1 MTPQERKRV
10 KIMKIYKLAAFDM
23 DGTFLNSKKEIQPST
38 VEACKRAS
46 AAGKILALDTGR
58 AVTELD
64 FYPFKEMGIR
74 YGSCACGT
82 VIYDFENKVVLAKR
96 VIPSEL
102 VPAIVEASRKE
113 DLMLQVMVD
122 GISYVES
129 ADVKNMPHFHMAV
142 YQPLYEATTACVED
156 IRAFAVEHAHE
167 INKMNMYHASP
178 EGRLC
183 TQERL
188 AHLPLDFT
196 YAEET
201 SFEITPQGVSKGTG
215 LVDLCEV
222 LGVPIE
228 EAIGVGDAFNDVP
241 MLEMAGL
248 GVAMGNSNEAAL
260 KAADAVVGSNDH
272 DGIAEV
278 IDRYLIG

>member
-1 MTPQERKRV
+1 MTTYR
-10 KIMKIYKLAAFDM
+10 LAAFDM
-23 DGTFLNSKKEIQPST
+23 DGTLLNSAKEIPQSAQ
-38 VEACKRAS
+38 EACKRAA

-96 VIPSEL
+96 VIPPEL

-122 GISYVES
+122 GISYVEA
-129 ADVKNMPHFHMAV
+129 ADVQNMPHFQMGV
-142 YQPLYEATTACVED
+142 YQPLYEATTAYAED
-156 IRAFAVEHAHE
+156 VRAFALQHAGE
-167 INKMNMYHASP
+167 LNKMNLYHATP
-178 EGRLC
+178 EGRLR

-188 AHLPLDFT
+188 AGLPLDFT
-196 YAEET
+196 YAETT
-201 SFEITPQGVSKGTG
+201 SLEVTPQGISKGTG
-215 LVDLCEV
+215 LADLCRV

-260 KAADAVVGSNDH
+260 KAADAVVGSNDC
-272 DGIAEV
+272 DGIAEL
-278 IDRYLIG
+278 IDRYLIGH